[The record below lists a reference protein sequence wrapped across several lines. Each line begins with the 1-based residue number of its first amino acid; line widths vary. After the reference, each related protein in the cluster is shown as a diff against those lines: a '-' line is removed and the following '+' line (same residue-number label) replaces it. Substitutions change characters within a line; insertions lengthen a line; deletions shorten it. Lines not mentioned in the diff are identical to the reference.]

1 MTDRQFLEKLLE
13 IMEINALADWVTND
27 PYFEFEELRDMIEAH
42 LNRT

>member
-1 MTDRQFLEKLLE
+1 MTNKQFLENLLE

-27 PYFEFEELRDMIEAH
+27 PWDEFEELRAMIEAH